1 MKKRSRFICIL
12 LTGVLMLMS
21 FSGCSKQD
29 DYEDL
34 LDEKSPVTITIWHY
48 YNGVQQTQF
57 DEMVSEF
64 NSTVGLEKGII
75 VEAIS
80 KNSINELADSVKASA
95 AKEPGA
101 EDMPDIFASY
111 AETAYIIDEMG
122 YVADLKKYFSE
133 KELNAYIDEY
143 IEEGSF
149 DKGETLRIFPTA
161 KSTEVMMLNQTDWQK
176 FADAIGVS
184 YDDMTT
190 WEGLAEVAEQY
201 YNYTDS
207 LTPDVENDGKAF
219 FGRDSIANYM
229 NIGAKQLGA
238 AFSAPD
244 ADGTIKTNID
254 KTVIRRLWDNYY
266 VPYVKGYYTAE
277 NRYRSDDAKI
287 GSIIALICSTSGAI
301 YYPTE
306 VTINDEYTYPIEN
319 VVLPVPNFEGCDS
332 CVVQQGAGMSVVKS
346 SDKKEYASC
355 VFLKWFTDTERN
367 IQFSINSGYLPVKEE
382 ANDLDRIRSV
392 STDTDVAIDDTM
404 ERTIATAIGEI
415 RTCNLYTSPAFENS
429 TELRDYIGDTMQE
442 TSEAA
447 CKEAWERIASGEDR
461 ETVLKEYTDD
471 AAFETWYAAFE
482 KGFLAISE

>member
-1 MKKRSRFICIL
+1 MIRARRSGFFQL
-12 LTGVLMLMS
+12 
-21 FSGCSKQD
+21 Q
-29 DYEDL
+29 
-34 LDEKSPVTITIWHY
+34 
-48 YNGVQQTQF
+48 
-57 DEMVSEF
+57 
-64 NSTVGLEKGII
+64 
-75 VEAIS
+75 
-80 KNSINELADSVKASA
+80 
-95 AKEPGA
+95 
-101 EDMPDIFASY
+101 
-111 AETAYIIDEMG
+111 
-122 YVADLKKYFSE
+122 
-133 KELNAYIDEY
+133 
-143 IEEGSF
+143 
-149 DKGETLRIFPTA
+149 

-176 FADAIGVS
+176 FADATGVS

-319 VVLPVPNFEGCDS
+319 VVLPIPNFEGCDS

-346 SDKKEYASC
+346 SDKK
-355 VFLKWFTDTERN
+355 KN
-367 IQFSINSGYLPVKEE
+367 
-382 ANDLDRIRSV
+382 
-392 STDTDVAIDDTM
+392 
-404 ERTIATAIGEI
+404 
-415 RTCNLYTSPAFENS
+415 
-429 TELRDYIGDTMQE
+429 MQAVY
-442 TSEAA
+442 S
-447 CKEAWERIASGEDR
+447 
-461 ETVLKEYTDD
+461 
-471 AAFETWYAAFE
+471 
-482 KGFLAISE
+482 

>member
-254 KTVIRRLWDNYY
+254 KTVIRHKLS
-266 VPYVKGYYTAE
+266 TFH
-277 NRYRSDDAKI
+277 KI
-287 GSIIALICSTSGAI
+287 
-301 YYPTE
+301 
-306 VTINDEYTYPIEN
+306 
-319 VVLPVPNFEGCDS
+319 
-332 CVVQQGAGMSVVKS
+332 
-346 SDKKEYASC
+346 
-355 VFLKWFTDTERN
+355 
-367 IQFSINSGYLPVKEE
+367 
-382 ANDLDRIRSV
+382 
-392 STDTDVAIDDTM
+392 
-404 ERTIATAIGEI
+404 
-415 RTCNLYTSPAFENS
+415 
-429 TELRDYIGDTMQE
+429 
-442 TSEAA
+442 
-447 CKEAWERIASGEDR
+447 
-461 ETVLKEYTDD
+461 
-471 AAFETWYAAFE
+471 
-482 KGFLAISE
+482 

>member
-1 MKKRSRFICIL
+1 
-12 LTGVLMLMS
+12 
-21 FSGCSKQD
+21 
-29 DYEDL
+29 
-34 LDEKSPVTITIWHY
+34 
-48 YNGVQQTQF
+48 
-57 DEMVSEF
+57 
-64 NSTVGLEKGII
+64 
-75 VEAIS
+75 
-80 KNSINELADSVKASA
+80 
-95 AKEPGA
+95 
-101 EDMPDIFASY
+101 
-111 AETAYIIDEMG
+111 
-122 YVADLKKYFSE
+122 
-133 KELNAYIDEY
+133 
-143 IEEGSF
+143 
-149 DKGETLRIFPTA
+149 
-161 KSTEVMMLNQTDWQK
+161 MLNQTDWQK
-176 FADAIGVS
+176 FADATGVS

-319 VVLPVPNFEGCDS
+319 VVLPIPNFEGCDS

-346 SDKKEYASC
+346 SDKKRICKLCIPEMVYGYRAQYTVFYQFRISSC
-355 VFLKWFTDTERN
+355 KRGS
-367 IQFSINSGYLPVKEE
+367 Q
-382 ANDLDRIRSV
+382 
-392 STDTDVAIDDTM
+392 
-404 ERTIATAIGEI
+404 
-415 RTCNLYTSPAFENS
+415 
-429 TELRDYIGDTMQE
+429 
-442 TSEAA
+442 
-447 CKEAWERIASGEDR
+447 
-461 ETVLKEYTDD
+461 
-471 AAFETWYAAFE
+471 
-482 KGFLAISE
+482 